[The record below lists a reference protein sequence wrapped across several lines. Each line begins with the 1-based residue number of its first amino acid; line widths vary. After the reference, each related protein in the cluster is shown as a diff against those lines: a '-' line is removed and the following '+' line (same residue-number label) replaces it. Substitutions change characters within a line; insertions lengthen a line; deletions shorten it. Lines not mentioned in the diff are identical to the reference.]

1 MTCPICAEGRPLDVV
16 AELDASWVSAPSR
29 APLPGYVCV
38 TAREHVVEPFDL
50 PGLDR
55 RRYMEELLAVARA
68 IRDAT
73 GAEKMNYE
81 IHGNSVPHL
90 HTHLFPRYPGDPFEG
105 RPIDGSSEGFERTAE
120 EIERLAA
127 AVRGAFDVRD
137 STQATLDPRRVY
149 EDMAAW
155 FEFDEHSG
163 TAFYNAHYDR
173 PAVLELVGDV
183 SGQRVLDAGCGPGH
197 YVAALRERGAEV
209 VGVDGSAELLDRA
222 RARVGDGVE
231 LLLHDLNEPLSMF
244 PEASFDG
251 VVSALVYHHLDE
263 RRRFL
268 RELQRVLRPGGWL
281 VLSTSH
287 PVADW
292 FSGGGSY
299 FSVERTSVFFD
310 QGGRWEVPYWRMP
323 MAVFLDEVLGA
334 GFRLDRLVEPV
345 PPPEAREVDERLYRR
360 LTREPAFVVL
370 RCSRDDGSGPGS
382 QP

>member
-1 MTCPICAEGRPLDVV
+1 MACPICAEGRPLDVV
-16 AELDASWVSAPSR
+16 AEFDASWVSVPPR

-55 RRYMEELLAVARA
+55 RRYVEELLAVARA
-68 IRDAT
+68 VRDAT
-73 GAEKMNYE
+73 GAERMNYE
-81 IHGNSVPHL
+81 IHGNTVPHL

-105 RPIDGSSEGFERTAE
+105 HPIDGSSEGFERTPE

-127 AVRGAFDVRD
+127 AVRGAFE
-137 STQATLDPRRVY
+137 TQNSARSTLDPRRVY

-155 FEFDEHSG
+155 FDEHSG

-183 SGQRVLDAGCGPGH
+183 SGQRVLDAGCGPGR
-197 YVAALRERGAEV
+197 YSAALRERGAEV
-209 VGVDGSAELLDRA
+209 VGVDGSAELLARA
-222 RARVGDGVE
+222 RARVGDDVE
-231 LLLHDLNEPLSMF
+231 LFLHDLNEPLSMF
-244 PEASFDG
+244 SDASFDG

-263 RRRFL
+263 RGRFL
-268 RELQRVLRPGGWL
+268 RELRRVLHPGGWL
-281 VLSTSH
+281 VVSTSH

-292 FSGGGSY
+292 ISDGGSY

-310 QGGRWEVPYWRMP
+310 RHDGRWEVPYWRMP
-323 MAVFLDEVLGA
+323 LTVVLEEVLGA

-370 RCSRDDGSGPGS
+370 RCSRDDGSGPRS